1 MLQNSHIESLLESHN
16 AYNPIAAMKAHVRFF
31 SLKQQG
37 DFSDYVYC
45 ASGTTY
51 SLILSLFMV
60 EGTVSQEDYANQM
73 EAAQKELKIAWSILE
88 NESNCLIEK
97 ANTLCAL
104 GEVALRRGWLVSPA
118 FNKKLHI
125 NLLSSMQKNMLVVSH
140 CLCCI
145 LQGSQIL
152 SVIISKHHPFLR
164 VWKEKFIN
172 SE

>member
-1 MLQNSHIESLLESHN
+1 MLQNSHIESLLELHN

-37 DFSDYVYC
+37 NFSDYVCC

-118 FNKKLHI
+118 SNFYLPCKRTCWLYLIVCAAFCRGTK
-125 NLLSSMQKNMLVVSH
+125 S
-140 CLCCI
+140 
-145 LQGSQIL
+145 
-152 SVIISKHHPFLR
+152 
-164 VWKEKFIN
+164 
-172 SE
+172 